1 MERGRSLECQRRQ
14 AASGN
19 PAELDRSDIKSF
31 NKSKSTRR
39 LETCFGG
46 IPVVDGGEKRSNSE
60 FFDDWKHDAA
70 NVTAYVDAGEII
82 GIAIAVNDR
91 IEFGDNGYVED
102 YDIGEHDYFL
112 TDRNVRG

>member
-1 MERGRSLECQRRQ
+1 MECQRRQ
-14 AASGN
+14 AASDDL
-19 PAELDRSDIKSF
+19 AELDWFDIKNF

-46 IPVVDGGEKRSNSE
+46 IPVVDGEEKRSNSE
-60 FFDDWKHDAA
+60 FFDDWEYDAA
-70 NVTAYVDAGEII
+70 YVTAYVDAGKII

-102 YDIGEHDYFL
+102 DDIGEYDYVL
-112 TDRNVRG
+112 TDRDV